1 MAVSIEELDSLV
13 REFYEGRGEQVR
25 RSVPEGVP
33 PFVRLQET
41 DGRLLPRYSKK

>member
-25 RSVPEGVP
+25 CSVLEGIP
-33 PFVRLQET
+33 CSLQET
-41 DGRLLPRYSKK
+41 DGGLLPRYSKK

>member
-25 RSVPEGVP
+25 WSLLEGI
-33 PFVRLQET
+33 PFCSWQET
-41 DGRLLPRYSKK
+41 DGGLLLRYSKK